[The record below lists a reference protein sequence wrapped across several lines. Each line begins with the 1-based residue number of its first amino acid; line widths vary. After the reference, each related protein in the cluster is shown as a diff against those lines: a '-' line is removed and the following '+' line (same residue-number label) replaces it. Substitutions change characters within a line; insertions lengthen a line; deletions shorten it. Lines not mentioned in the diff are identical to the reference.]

1 MNNTGGMN
9 LPASGLKTSLKS
21 IYDFSGKALATT
33 TDFEPWELEPD
44 QSDMLAEQTDQIVI
58 EFFPT
63 ITSKVGKI
71 LILVVSLIGVYGAK
85 WLKFEKHL
93 ADKRKKE
100 QPSKDANGNDIKVNT
115 EPLKLD
121 NE

>member
-1 MNNTGGMN
+1 
-9 LPASGLKTSLKS
+9 
-21 IYDFSGKALATT
+21 
-33 TDFEPWELEPD
+33 
-44 QSDMLAEQTDQIVI
+44 MLAEQTDQIVL

-71 LILVVSLIGVYGAK
+71 LILVVSLIGVYGSR

-93 ADKRKKE
+93 SDKKKKE
-100 QPSKDANGNDIKVNT
+100 QPTKDKDGNEIKVET
-115 EPLKLD
+115 IPFKLD